1 MSDFFEKA
9 ENQRLLKKIELKQ
22 NSGMN
27 IKRDTIQ
34 LIAAAFDSMTDEDWI
49 EYERQSARA
58 AQLFEHY
65 FQNMPKLPLPALF
78 QIIQTIPSVLSDYE
92 KAIHEQGSNV
102 YDYNLLFVNINTAI
116 ANYNDILQLYGD
128 ADTNYALDIKTYS
141 FNHWKSD
148 IVRYCQD
155 FISTKNGQA
164 LRIIQQ
170 YLSFAGLYD

>member
-9 ENQRLLKKIELKQ
+9 ENQRLLQKIELKQ
-22 NSGMN
+22 NSGMS
-27 IKRDTIQ
+27 IKKDTIQ
-34 LIAAAFDSMTDEDWI
+34 LIAAAFDSMTDEDWA
-49 EYERQSARA
+49 EYEQQSARA

-65 FQNMPKLPLPALF
+65 FSNMPKLPLSALL
-78 QIIQTIPSVLSDYE
+78 QIIETIPSVLSDYE
-92 KAIHEQGSNV
+92 KAIHEQDVNV
-102 YDYNLLFVNINTAI
+102 YDYNLLFVTINTAI

-128 ADTNYALDIKTYS
+128 TDANYVLDIKAHS
-141 FNHWKSD
+141 FSHWKSD

-155 FISTKNGQA
+155 FISAKNGQT